1 MILLHPMMPFV
12 TEELWQTTRADPGTL
27 ALARWP
33 DAGPELADP
42 AADREL
48 TWVIGLIEDIRS
60 ARAQMGVAVGL
71 KLDLVCVDLDEAG
84 RQAWA
89 RNEALIR
96 RLARID
102 RMTSGAAPRGS
113 ITLPCDGGLFAL
125 PLAGVI
131 DIAAEQARLQK
142 ALDALEKELAGLQA
156 RLSNPAFLAKAKE
169 EVVDEARARIETAGE
184 EAAKLRAALARL
196 AGLGGDDPGPAAQA
210 AL

>member
-1 MILLHPMMPFV
+1 MMPFV
-12 TEELWQTTRADPGTL
+12 TEELWQTTRANPGTL

-33 DAGPELADP
+33 NIGPELVDP

-48 TWVIGLIEDIRS
+48 TWAIRLIEDIRS

-71 KLDLVCVDLDEAG
+71 KLDLVCVELDAAG
-84 RQAWA
+84 KQAWQ

-102 RMTSGAAPRGS
+102 RMTEGAAPRGS

-131 DIAAEQARLQK
+131 DIAAEKARLQK

-169 EVVDEARARIETAGE
+169 EVVDEARARVETAGE
-184 EAAKLRAALARL
+184 EAAKLRAARARL
-196 AGLGGDDPGPAAQA
+196 AEMGGD
-210 AL
+210 